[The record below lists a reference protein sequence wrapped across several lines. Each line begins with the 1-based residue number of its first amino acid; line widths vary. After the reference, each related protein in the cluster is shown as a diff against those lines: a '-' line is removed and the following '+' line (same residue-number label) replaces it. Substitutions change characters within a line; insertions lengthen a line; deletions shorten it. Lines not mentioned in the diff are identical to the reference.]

1 MENRLGVKGVGWG
14 LVSQTGGLEDT
25 LGLRA
30 FTWER
35 GLKGQA
41 RQGGLENRL
50 GVKRVGWGLR

>member
-30 FTWER
+30 FTW
-35 GLKGQA
+35 
-41 RQGGLENRL
+41 GG
-50 GVKRVGWGLR
+50 GAKRAGSTGGIGKQTGG